1 MAKIVS
7 MTAILVCVVGVG
19 LGITDDGF
27 KNIRELL
34 TGLKEV
40 PVISTTGHGSFTA
53 RISDND
59 SQIEWE
65 LSYADLEGDVLQAH
79 IHFGPPNNTGNISV
93 FLCTNLGNG
102 PAGTQPCPP
111 SPATINGVATAA
123 DVIGPTGQ
131 GIEAGALNE
140 LIAAIRNGKT
150 YANVH
155 TSKWPAGEIRS
166 QLEHGV
172 SGSRH

>member
-1 MAKIVS
+1 MRKIVS
-7 MTAILVCVVGVG
+7 MTAVLVCVIGVG
-19 LGITDDGF
+19 LGVTDDGF

-53 RISDND
+53 RISNND

-65 LSYADLEGDVLQAH
+65 LSYADLEGAVQQAH

-93 FLCTNLGNG
+93 FFCTNLGNG
-102 PAGTQPCPP
+102 PAGTQPCPA
-111 SPATINGVATAA
+111 SPATINGVITAA
-123 DVIGPTGQ
+123 DVIGPAGQ

-140 LIAAIRNGKT
+140 LIAAIRDGKT

-155 TSKWPAGEIRS
+155 TTKWTNGEIRS

-172 SGSRH
+172 NGPRH

>member
-1 MAKIVS
+1 MKKIVT
-7 MTAILVCVVGVG
+7 MTAMMVLVVGVG
-19 LGITDDGF
+19 LGLTDEGF

-40 PVISTTGHGSFTA
+40 PVISTTGHGTFTA
-53 RISDND
+53 KISDDD

-102 PAGTQPCPP
+102 PAGTQACPP
-111 SPATINGVATAA
+111 SPATINGVARAA
-123 DVIGPTGQ
+123 DVIGP
-131 GIEAGALNE
+131 
-140 LIAAIRNGKT
+140 
-150 YANVH
+150 
-155 TSKWPAGEIRS
+155 
-166 QLEHGV
+166 
-172 SGSRH
+172 

>member
-1 MAKIVS
+1 MKKIVT
-7 MTAILVCVVGVG
+7 MTAMMVLVVGVG
-19 LGITDDGF
+19 LGLTDEGF

-40 PVISTTGHGSFTA
+40 PVISTTGHGTFTA
-53 RISDND
+53 KISDDD

-102 PAGTQPCPP
+102 PAGTQACPP
-111 SPATINGVATAA
+111 SPATINGVARAA

-131 GIEAGALNE
+131 GIEPGALDE
-140 LIAAIRNGKT
+140 LIAAMRDGKT

-155 TSKWPAGEIRS
+155 TTKWTAGEIRS
-166 QLEHGV
+166 QIEHGGRG
-172 SGSRH
+172 SGH